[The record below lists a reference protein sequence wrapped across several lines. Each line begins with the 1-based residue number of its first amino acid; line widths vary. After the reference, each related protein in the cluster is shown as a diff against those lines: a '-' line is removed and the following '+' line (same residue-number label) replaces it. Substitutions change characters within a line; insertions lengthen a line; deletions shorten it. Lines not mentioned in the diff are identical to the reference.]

1 MLKAYYRLTK
11 PGIIYG
17 NAITVVA
24 GFLLASKGHVDVA
37 LLLATLVGVSLV
49 IASGCVFNNYI
60 DRGIDSKMTRTKKR
74 ALVTGDIS
82 GQNALIYA
90 TLLGLVG
97 FVLLGVFVNT
107 LTVLL
112 GIFALLVYVILYGI
126 SKRASVHGT
135 LVGSVAGAMPIV
147 AGYAAVTNSLDT
159 GAWLLF
165 LVLAV
170 WQMPHF
176 YAIATYRKKD
186 YASAGLPV
194 LTVKLGNRPAKVQ
207 IVTYIVMF
215 LLAVTLLTLYG
226 YTGVAYLVV
235 TLLAGLAWLRLA
247 LLGFSAKDDNKW
259 ARKLFGFSLL
269 VLLIFSFMISIN
281 NFLP

>member
-1 MLKAYYRLTK
+1 VLKAYYRLTK

-215 LLAVTLLTLYG
+215 LLAVTLLTLYD